1 MSVQELADDGNYE
14 EMENVMNF
22 ERFAE
27 MYEELNGDPLVLDKI
42 KQNFN
47 MNWDANCDEIIDA
60 ITGLPGGK
68 ESYITEVVIKLDE
81 MLCSER
87 HVAETF
93 KSMMKGYL
101 FRQKSSQDIF
111 RYNVAT
117 QLWENAKFI
126 LKTVFINCMD
136 AYFNLLDQ
144 SKHNI
149 NRFIKGP
156 DTKAEDTKEYY
167 KRKKM
172 YRNFLNKNSTI
183 DSILKIFNSIAPV
196 EDTLFDLNPEYDKF
210 FSFKNGIYN
219 LETCEFRKRTRDDRL
234 TQALHFDY
242 DPLFDTTAYDDIS
255 AFFKKLQPD
264 PEQRIFTVSFLKY
277 CLKGGNEQSKF
288 KMNIGSTGANG
299 KTSEMECFQK
309 AFPIY
314 TTKLHRSSFT
324 KNCTKL
330 HKYMFKL
337 VSEPIRLAYIN
348 ELDENQLDVEF
359 IKDCCDDNA
368 TIPLDKMYGT
378 MCENSRIQAKFI
390 TTSNKDPNLQSES
403 ALTRRMLVQNYESRF
418 VSEELVDEKKN
429 LYLMDTAWVKTRFS
443 QDKFCLAFFHY
454 LRCTGVV
461 PLKVPKSNEQ
471 LSLETLNESDEFLS
485 TLTTHF
491 VITEFKDDRV
501 SRDELQKYF
510 PGVSL
515 RAVHSNIK
523 RLGIKYDKNTTM
535 RGARGVYRGIRK
547 LNAEEIAEL
556 QPEYIE
562 FEDPE

>member
-1 MSVQELADDGNYE
+1 M
-14 EMENVMNF
+14 
-22 ERFAE
+22 
-27 MYEELNGDPLVLDKI
+27 
-42 KQNFN
+42 
-47 MNWDANCDEIIDA
+47 
-60 ITGLPGGK
+60 
-68 ESYITEVVIKLDE
+68 
-81 MLCSER
+81 
-87 HVAETF
+87 
-93 KSMMKGYL
+93 
-101 FRQKSSQDIF
+101 
-111 RYNVAT
+111 
-117 QLWENAKFI
+117 
-126 LKTVFINCMD
+126 
-136 AYFNLLDQ
+136 
-144 SKHNI
+144 
-149 NRFIKGP
+149 
-156 DTKAEDTKEYY
+156 
-167 KRKKM
+167 
-172 YRNFLNKNSTI
+172 
-183 DSILKIFNSIAPV
+183 
-196 EDTLFDLNPEYDKF
+196 
-210 FSFKNGIYN
+210 
-219 LETCEFRKRTRDDRL
+219 

-242 DPLFDTTAYDDIS
+242 SPEFNTTAYDDINV
-255 AFFKKLQPD
+255 FFKKLQPD
-264 PEQRIFTVSFLKY
+264 PEQRIFTISFLKY